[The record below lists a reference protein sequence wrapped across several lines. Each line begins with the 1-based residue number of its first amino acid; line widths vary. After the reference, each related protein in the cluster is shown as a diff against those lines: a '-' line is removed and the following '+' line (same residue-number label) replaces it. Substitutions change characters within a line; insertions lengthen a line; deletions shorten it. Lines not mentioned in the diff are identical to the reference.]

1 LKGSYALVLDLSEAR
16 EIHVGKLGPIPFR
29 SGAHVYVG
37 SAMGGLAP
45 RLQRHLQSSKK
56 VHWHI
61 DYLLQHASIKAIIV
75 GESSDGHQSECSLSR
90 TLGDA
95 LDCVP
100 GFGCTDC
107 RCRSHL
113 YHARESDDL
122 MAQITQ
128 AFLKANL
135 RPKLWLDRGGA
146 AHPPGGNL

>member
-29 SGAHVYVG
+29 
-37 SAMGGLAP
+37 
-45 RLQRHLQSSKK
+45 
-56 VHWHI
+56 
-61 DYLLQHASIKAIIV
+61 
-75 GESSDGHQSECSLSR
+75 
-90 TLGDA
+90 GDA